1 MTAPR
6 MVVVGGGFAGTGLI
20 KALKGKLPPGASL
33 TLVSD
38 ESYTCFSPMLPEV
51 VGASIFPE
59 QVVAPIREVLLPDA
73 IHRFVMGRVS
83 RIHTAEQWIECES
96 LAGTYRIGYDELVL
110 AVGNRAWLDLI
121 PGMQQHALPL
131 KTMGDAME
139 IRNRVLRRVARIELE
154 SDPLKRKAL
163 GSFLVIGGG
172 FSGVEVAGELAGCID
187 SLKRYYP
194 AARADE
200 LSVTVVQNLEALLPE
215 LPAPLGA
222 AARRSLQHRGVRV
235 LLKAHATR
243 VVPEGVWIRIQGS
256 DREQLVAG
264 ETVICTIGTR
274 ANPLIEG
281 CGLPKE
287 RGRIKTS
294 SEFRVHGY
302 SNIWALGD
310 CALVINQLDGKPSPP
325 TAQFAVQQA
334 RVCGRN
340 LLSHLAASPLETFSY
355 QTRGMMVGVG
365 RRRGVAQV
373 FGMQLAGL
381 PAWLLW
387 RAYYLLQMPTLG
399 RKVRIFVEWTW
410 GIFFPND
417 ITHLRF
423 TRSHELDRD
432 GAQI

>member
-1 MTAPR
+1 MTAAR
-6 MVVVGGGFAGTGLI
+6 IVVVGGGFAGTNLV

-59 QVVAPIREVLLPDA
+59 QVVAPIREILRPDA
-73 IHRFVMGRVS
+73 THRFVMGRVS
-83 RIHTAEQWIECES
+83 RIDTAARWLQCES
-96 LAGTYRIGYDELVL
+96 LAGSYRIVYDELVL
-110 AVGNRAWLDLI
+110 AVGNRARLDLI

-139 IRNRVLRRVARIELE
+139 IRNRVLRRVAQIELE
-154 SDPLKRKAL
+154 ANPKKRAAL

-172 FSGVEVAGELAGCID
+172 FSGVEVAGELADCIR

-194 AARADE
+194 AVRPEE
-200 LSVTVVQNLEALLPE
+200 LAVTIIQNIDGLLPE
-215 LPAPLGA
+215 LPPALGRS
-222 AARRSLQHRGVRV
+222 ARRSLQDRGVRV
-235 LLKAHATR
+235 LLRAQATR
-243 VVPEGVWIRIQGS
+243 IGADGVWVKTDEA
-256 DREQLVAG
+256 DRASLVTG

-281 CGLPKE
+281 CGLSTE
-287 RGRIKTS
+287 RGRIRTAS
-294 SEFRVHGY
+294 DFRVEGVGHV
-302 SNIWALGD
+302 WALGD
-310 CALVINQLDGKPSPP
+310 CALVINRLDQRPSPP
-325 TAQFAVQQA
+325 TAQFAVRQA
-334 RVCGRN
+334 RICARN
-340 LLSHLAASPLETFSY
+340 LLCHLAARPLENFCY
-355 QTRGMMVGVG
+355 RTRGMMASIG

-373 FGMQLAGL
+373 FGVHLAGL

-399 RKVRIFVEWTW
+399 RKVRIYVEWTW
-410 GIFFPND
+410 GMFFPND

-432 GAQI
+432 